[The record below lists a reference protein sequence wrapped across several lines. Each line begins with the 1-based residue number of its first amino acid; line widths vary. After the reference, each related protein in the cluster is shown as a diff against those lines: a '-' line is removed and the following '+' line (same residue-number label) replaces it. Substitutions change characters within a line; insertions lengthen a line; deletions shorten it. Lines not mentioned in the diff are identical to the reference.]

1 MFPYNQLTRNYCRK
15 TSWHEI
21 KVYDDDD
28 DDDDDEID
36 TCISEKFSTTIQFCR
51 CHRAPPSCARCYE
64 TKPSMHVTS
73 ANVGASCERAVEA

>member
-1 MFPYNQLTRNYCRK
+1 MSPYLPSDDKASFRTFLLA
-15 TSWHEI
+15 
-21 KVYDDDD
+21 DDDLKK
-28 DDDDDEID
+28 EIMD
-36 TCISEKFSTTIQFCR
+36 KFQYSCESEKFSTTIQFCR